1 MSTKDIVYIALF
13 AAITAAMGLFPAFT
27 LPIIAVPI
35 TAQSMGPMLAGA
47 IAGAKRG
54 ALAMVLFDVLVM
66 VGLPLLA
73 GGRGG
78 LGIFMGPSGGF
89 ILAWP
94 IAALVI
100 GYLYQKNIRSLSV
113 VKEALFITL
122 GGIIIIYAS
131 GIPWIAAV
139 AKISL
144 SQAAIGAMGFIPG
157 DIIKVILTV
166 LIVRPVRKAYPTLEI
181 RK

>member
-47 IAGAKRG
+47 IAG
-54 ALAMVLFDVLVM
+54 
-66 VGLPLLA
+66 
-73 GGRGG
+73 GRGG
-78 LGIFMGPSGGF
+78 VGIFLGPSGGF

-94 IAALVI
+94 IAALLI
-100 GYLYQKNIRSLSV
+100 GYLYEKNIRSLSV
-113 VKEALFITL
+113 VKEAVFITL
-122 GGIIIIYAS
+122 GGIVIIYSA
-131 GIPWIAAV
+131 GIPWISAF
-139 AKISL
+139 AKITL

-166 LIVRPVRKAYPTLEI
+166 LIVRPVRKAYPTLES
-181 RK
+181 R